1 MFCPKCGTQNPETG
15 RFCRSC
21 GSDLGGVSGAL
32 TPAPRQVLDRKGRPI
47 NWEGIISKMGTGIAF
62 IVIAFILGVTK
73 MGAGWWFWLLI
84 PGFGSLGAGIAQLI
98 QMQEARKHGIGLVAP
113 QAGALPQAPDQ
124 ALPAPQTTWEPSVES
139 RYKTGDLVPPSV
151 TDATT
156 RHLEIDSEGQTM
168 TLPKK

>member
-21 GSDLGGVSGAL
+21 GSDLGGISGAL
-32 TPAPRQVLDRKGRPI
+32 TPSPRQVLDRKGKPI
-47 NWEGIISKMGTGIAF
+47 SWESVISKMGTGLAF
-62 IVIAFILGVTK
+62 IVIAFILGATH

-98 QMQEARKHGIGLVAP
+98 QMKEASKSGAGVIAP
-113 QAGALPQAPDQ
+113 QQVSLPQQPEVALPPAQTNWAP
-124 ALPAPQTTWEPSVES
+124 VES
-139 RYKTGDLVPPSV
+139 KYKTGDLVPPSV

-156 RHLEIDSEGQTM
+156 RHLELDPEGKTM